1 MQETVIPL
9 SPQHQPQA
17 SHCKCELLVHYPHK
31 SLEGEGRKLLHITT
45 PVRLFLMAASRLW
58 PDQVW
63 HMLQWRLTGRQTQ
76 RNIRGAMALKQRI
89 VKGNPTLPLTL
100 RQLSPNKILKNFEM
114 YPEDA
119 ISFQSQ
125 PGFFSLLQVILLIKD
140 TSSHTCFNLHP
151 VSAVFLLIP
160 SPDIPFSLPQH
171 CCPYCTSKSFFFCH
185 VKSV

>member
-1 MQETVIPL
+1 MGDERKCSPLLLGCRSMWYALYSGKKCNVLNNFENTQEKIKHPEYSCQTPILIGTMVILLKWQMLPWSCVYLCVMQETVIPL

-76 RNIRGAMALKQRI
+76 RDIRGAMALKQSI

-100 RQLSPNKILKNFEM
+100 RQLSPNKI
-114 YPEDA
+114 
-119 ISFQSQ
+119 
-125 PGFFSLLQVILLIKD
+125 
-140 TSSHTCFNLHP
+140 
-151 VSAVFLLIP
+151 
-160 SPDIPFSLPQH
+160 
-171 CCPYCTSKSFFFCH
+171 
-185 VKSV
+185 